1 MFIRKTTS
9 PNTKKTAI
17 QIVESRREGKK
28 VKQKIVQHIG
38 SAEHSNDIKRL
49 KQLAEE
55 IMLRLES
62 DRRKMKKLFGPKQFT
77 QPAIDKGRDE
87 NFKDIGVKTLRET
100 GRYNRGITDVFGK
113 FYDDLGF
120 DNLFIGQHAK
130 RYNHIL
136 KSCVLARLAN
146 PSSKL
151 ETTKQLEKKFSVR
164 LHVDSVYRMMDKL
177 DSKRVKLSVC
187 KATMNLLRKKV
198 SVMLFDVTTLYFE
211 SVLADEMRSFGF
223 SKDCKFKETQV
234 VFALITTVEGLPI
247 TYKVFPGN
255 THEVKTLLPSLH
267 ELRQEFNV
275 EAVEFVADRGMFC
288 DENLK
293 LLERAG
299 ISYVVGAK
307 LRGMNRA
314 TKAAIL
320 AIHAQQNKE
329 EDSYQQKELKYNG
342 RRLVISYNPVM
353 AAKDRKDRQRLL
365 DRLDK
370 ITDADG
376 KVAAKNLIKNS
387 GSKKYLR
394 FDADKKLARVDAA
407 KIANDTAWDG
417 ISGYITNSKRS
428 ADEVIA
434 SYRRLW
440 EIEASFRL
448 TKHDLKVRP
457 IYHYKPNR
465 IKAHLNIC
473 FIAYALV
480 RQLMCR
486 YQLQKGQSASF
497 RALHKALSEAE
508 FSLLKNTQ
516 MKELYAMPS
525 SLSPLA
531 KSLYRIVGL
540 KPSTTPY
547 KI

>member
-1 MFIRKTTS
+1 MYVRKTTS

-17 QIVESRREGKK
+17 QIVESKREGKK
-28 VKQKIVQHIG
+28 VRQKIVQHVG
-38 SAEHSNDIKRL
+38 SAAHPDDIKRL
-49 KQLAEE
+49 QQLAEE
-55 IMLRLES
+55 IKFRLECE
-62 DRRKMKKLFGPKQFT
+62 RLKMKPLFGPEQFT
-77 QPAIDKGRDE
+77 QPAIDRGKNEDFEDVG
-87 NFKDIGVKTLRET
+87 IKTVREK
-100 GRYNRGITDVFGK
+100 GRYNRGIADVFGK
-113 FYDDLGF
+113 FYDDFGF
-120 DNLFIGQHAK
+120 NNLFAGRHAK
-130 RYNHIL
+130 RHSRIL

-151 ETTKQLEKKFSVR
+151 ETTRQLEKKFSVR
-164 LHVDSVYRMMDKL
+164 LHVDSIYRMMDHL
-177 DSKRVKLSVC
+177 DSDRVKSAVR
-187 KATMNLLRKKV
+187 KATMGLLRERV

-211 SVLADEMRSFGF
+211 SVLADELRSFGF

-234 VFALITTVEGLPI
+234 VFALITTAEGLPI

-255 THEVKTLLPSLH
+255 THEVKTLLPSLN
-267 ELRQEFNV
+267 ELRQEFDV
-275 EAVEFVADRGMFC
+275 ERVEFSADRGMFC
-288 DENLK
+288 EENLK
-293 LLERAG
+293 LLEQAG

-307 LRGMNRA
+307 LRGMNKA
-314 TKAAIL
+314 TKANIL
-320 AIHAQQNKE
+320 AIHEQQRDG
-329 EDSYQQKELKYNG
+329 EDSYQEKELEYRG

-376 KVAAKNLIKNS
+376 KVAAKSLIKNS

-394 FDADKKLARVDAA
+394 FDAEKKLARVDAE
-407 KIANDTAWDG
+407 KIATDAAWDG

-428 ADEVIA
+428 GGEVIA
-434 SYRRLW
+434 AYRRLW

-457 IYHYKPNR
+457 IYHYKSNR
-465 IKAHLNIC
+465 IKAHLDIC
-473 FIAYALV
+473 FIAYALA

-486 YQLQKGQSASF
+486 YQLQKSKSESF
-497 RALHKALSEAE
+497 RTLHRALSEAE
-508 FSLLKNTQ
+508 FSLLTHTQ
-516 MKELYAMPS
+516 TKELYAMPS

-531 KSLYRIVGL
+531 KSLYRIAGL
-540 KPSTTPY
+540 KPSTAPY